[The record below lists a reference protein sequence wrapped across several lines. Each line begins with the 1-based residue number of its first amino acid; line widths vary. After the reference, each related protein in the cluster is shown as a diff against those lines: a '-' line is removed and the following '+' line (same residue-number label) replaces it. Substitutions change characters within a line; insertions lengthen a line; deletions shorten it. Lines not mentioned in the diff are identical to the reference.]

1 MPGRHHLRGFSAGGL
16 ALTLTGLVISAYL
29 TVVHWTARVTLACPA
44 GGVVNCEKVTTG
56 PYSSVAGVP
65 LALVGL
71 VYFAGALPLHAPGAW
86 RSPHPVLRTGRLAF
100 AAAGVA
106 MVVWLVYVELFVV
119 DAICLWCTA
128 VHLVTVA
135 LFFVTGF
142 GTALTAE
149 PAELAEMGELV
160 ES

>member
-1 MPGRHHLRGFSAGGL
+1 MDRRYDVRGLSLGGL
-16 ALTLTGLVISAYL
+16 ALTLSGLAVSAYL
-29 TVVHWTARVTLACPA
+29 TVVHWTARVALACPA
-44 GGVVNCEKVTTG
+44 GRVINCEKVTTG

-65 LALVGL
+65 LALLGL

-86 RSPHPVLRTGRLAF
+86 RSPHPVLRAGRLAF
-100 AAAGVA
+100 AGAGVA
-106 MVVWLVYVELFVV
+106 MVLWLVYVELFVV

-135 LFFVTGF
+135 LFFITGF

-149 PAELAEMGELV
+149 LAEVGEMRELV